1 MYYAVKNVE
10 ALSDYKLKLTF
21 LNGVQKL
28 FAVFPYLNLGVFKEL
43 SNYALFQQVHISF
56 DTIQWPNH
64 ADFDPEFL
72 YENGMELNS

>member
-21 LNGVQKL
+21 SNGVQKL
-28 FAVFPYLNLGVFKEL
+28 FDVNPYLNLGVFKEL
-43 SNYALFQQVHISF
+43 SNYNLFKQVHVSF

-72 YENGMELNS
+72 YEKGVEV